1 MRTLS
6 AGMLVSIAKDI
17 TDPVFLFK
25 IDLES
30 QFVYATSRES
40 IDYSGDTYST
50 VGAQILSIDGNRVRF
65 SLPNFDRSIS
75 ALVLAGQV
83 QGNDIVIYLHY
94 DGETIGRFTGL
105 FDNSEI
111 SGDYNTVVVVCVSE
125 FAMGAKWP
133 NDRMRP
139 PVFNHLPAPGKIV
152 PFGTGNLILERDR
165 N

>member
-6 AGMLVSIAKDI
+6 SGMLTSIAQNI

-25 IDLES
+25 IDFTS

-40 IDYSGDTYST
+40 ITYDSNTYS
-50 VGAQILSIDGNRVRF
+50 VQGGQILSIDGSRVRF
-65 SLPNFDRSIS
+65 SLPNEDRSIS

-83 QGNDIVIYLHY
+83 QGNDIDIYLHY

-105 FDNSEI
+105 LDTAEI
-111 SGDYNTVVVVCVSE
+111 SGDYNTVVLVCVSE

-133 NDRMRP
+133 SDRMRP
-139 PVFNHLPAPGKIV
+139 PVFNHLPPPGYEID
-152 PFGTGNLILERDR
+152 FGTGTLTLERDR